1 MILMYLKKNRKS
13 NTKLHNGFFRFR
25 KHSIYFFLEDN
36 SITVVEEKRPN
47 SGEISI
53 LIPVLSTTI
62 EYLSFYHKITTV
74 NILHERKISDS
85 I

>member
-1 MILMYLKKNRKS
+1 MNTKIGPLDVFNVFKKNRRS
-13 NTKLHNGFFRFR
+13 DTKLHIGFFRFR

-53 LIPVLSTTI
+53 LIPIINTTI
-62 EYLSFYHKITTV
+62 EYLFLIIK
-74 NILHERKISDS
+74 
-85 I
+85 

>member
-1 MILMYLKKNRKS
+1 MFLMYLKRS
-13 NTKLHNGFFRFR
+13 DTKLHNGFFRFR

-62 EYLSFYHKITTV
+62 EYLSFYYKITTV
-74 NILHERKISDS
+74 NILHERKISDN